1 MLPVTRFG
9 NGICIQSARAV
20 KYVKQIH
27 SKFSSKPF
35 ITHRRNALQKA
46 PTDNSVN

>member
-20 KYVKQIH
+20 KYVKQICSRFLVSH
-27 SKFSSKPF
+27 LSHNK
-35 ITHRRNALQKA
+35 
-46 PTDNSVN
+46 